1 MNKKTL
7 FGITSTCLLLT
18 SLFGF
23 AACRA
28 PLDSGDGENHGDKQ
42 TYTVTFRQKGKED
55 VVRSVEHGA
64 TLANIPKPIQR
75 PGYTITWEEKDLTN
89 ITQSIIV
96 NAVEIANRYTVTY
109 NLGVNTYA
117 TLDSYTAQVTYNEEY
132 VYKTPQ
138 YPGSQ
143 PFLGWYLADENGK
156 ATGEQV
162 KDGKYLYAQD
172 VTVIAKWEEWS
183 PIVT

>member
-117 TLDSYTAQVTYNEEY
+117 TLDSYTAQVTYNEEFTL
-132 VYKTPQ
+132 KTPQ
-138 YPGSQ
+138 YSGSA
-143 PFLGWYLADENGK
+143 PFLGWYLANADGKATDEKVENGK
-156 ATGEQV
+156 
-162 KDGKYLYAQD
+162 YLWAED
-172 VTVIAKWEEWS
+172 IKLIAKWDEWS
-183 PIVT
+183 QVVS

>member
-75 PGYTITWEEKDLTN
+75 PGYTVTWEEKDLTN
-89 ITQSIIV
+89 ITESLIV
-96 NAVEIANRYTVTY
+96 NAVESANNYTVTY

-117 TLDSYTAQVTYNEEY
+117 TLDSYTAQVTYNE
-132 VYKTPQ
+132 TC
-138 YPGSQ
+138 
-143 PFLGWYLADENGK
+143 
-156 ATGEQV
+156 
-162 KDGKYLYAQD
+162 
-172 VTVIAKWEEWS
+172 
-183 PIVT
+183 